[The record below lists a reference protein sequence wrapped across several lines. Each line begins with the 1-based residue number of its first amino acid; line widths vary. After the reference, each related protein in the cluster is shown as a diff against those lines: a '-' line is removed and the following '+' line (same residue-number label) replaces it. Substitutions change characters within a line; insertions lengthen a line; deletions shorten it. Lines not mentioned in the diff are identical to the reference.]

1 MKILYLCPWP
11 LKEVDF
17 QESEYPKSEF
27 GYYTMKRNGVDITPY
42 TPEWSG
48 WKGWLK
54 KKSPHLFG
62 PLFTQLGFL
71 SRQKDYDLIY
81 VAFDMHLLPL
91 AIVKMVG
98 ICRKPIFVLSHFTY
112 SQRYTQNKFKKIYK
126 RIERKFVFQFID
138 KLSFAN
144 EVLLNIASNDSKVP
158 TRHSNSAHWG
168 TVLGFYN
175 KSLYDVSPTENFYMA
190 AGGMNR
196 DYSTLIHAFKKIPDI
211 ELRVFA
217 KYRDYTKDE
226 DLPTNVHF
234 IDLMDGNTYVSA
246 HKALRDY
253 YYDCKAILLPI
264 DYINDVPNGA
274 TVLVEALAMGK
285 PIIITSADTNYIDV
299 EKEGCGMTV
308 KPHDE
313 DDWVRV
319 LTYMEK
325 HPDELH
331 KMGQKSYEL
340 AMKKYNDKLFT
351 DTILEQMEALVKSK
365 IKS

>member
-54 KKSPHLFG
+54 KRNPHLFG

-71 SRQKDYDLIY
+71 TRQGGYDVIY

-91 AIVKMVG
+91 AIVKMLGV
-98 ICRKPIFVLSHFTY
+98 CRKPVFVLSHFTY
-112 SQRYTQNKFKKIYK
+112 NSKYSTSIFKRIYK
-126 RIERKFVFQFID
+126 SIERKLVFRFID

-144 EVLLNIASNDSKVP
+144 EVLLKIANNEGSVP
-158 TRHSNSAHWG
+158 LRHSNYANWG
-168 TVLGFYN
+168 ATIGFYD
-175 KSLYDVSPTENFYMA
+175 KSLYDIPSNENFYMA

-196 DYSTLIHAFKKIPDI
+196 DYHTLIRAFKRITTT

-217 KYRDYTKDE
+217 KYRDYTGGE
-226 DLPTNVHF
+226 DLPENVHF
-234 IDLMDGNTYVSA
+234 MNLMDGNTYVSA
-246 HKALRDY
+246 HKVLRDNY
-253 YYDCKAILLPI
+253 HNCKAILLPI

-299 EKEGCGMTV
+299 EKEGCGLTV
-308 KPHDE
+308 KSHDV

-319 LTYMEK
+319 LTYLEN
-325 HPDELH
+325 HPDEVH

-340 AMKKYNDKLFT
+340 AMTKYNDKIFT
-351 DTILEQMEALVKSK
+351 HTILEQMTELVKSK
-365 IKS
+365 R